1 MACVVMLHI
10 TRVKAQHQSC
20 GASAHMVRM
29 PRTICVYVVLLPY
42 NTTYKLS
49 FALIT
54 MASDHKLMDLQ
65 IPCKYCLSYCFGLL
79 IVLCEYKKHFS
90 VFIKSII
97 LCFSF
102 HLFCF
107 WESFF
112 PVFLITCF
120 INIDY
125 ILFKNKLYYNIRL
138 ELSFS
143 ERTLNV
149 GCFHEFILKKGH
161 TKCMSLIVF
170 FVLFFQHQ
178 HFIFLL
184 LMAEKFRRTQS
195 LYQ

>member
-29 PRTICVYVVLLPY
+29 PRTICVYGVLLHN
-42 NTTYKLS
+42 NTTYRLS
-49 FALIT
+49 FVLIT
-54 MASDHKLMDLQ
+54 MAFDHKLIDLQ
-65 IPCKYCLSYCFGLL
+65 IPCKYCLSYYFGVL
-79 IVLCEYKKHFS
+79 IVLCEYKRHFS
-90 VFIKSII
+90 VFIQFII

-107 WESFF
+107 WESSF
-112 PVFLITCF
+112 PAFLLKCF

-125 ILFKNKLYYNIRL
+125 IIFKNKLYYKIYL
-138 ELSFS
+138 ELSFF

-161 TKCMSLIVF
+161 TKCMSLIGYF
-170 FVLFFQHQ
+170 C
-178 HFIFLL
+178 FILSVSAF
-184 LMAEKFRRTQS
+184 
-195 LYQ
+195 

>member
-29 PRTICVYVVLLPY
+29 PRTICVYGVLLHC
-42 NTTYKLS
+42 NTTYRLS

-54 MASDHKLMDLQ
+54 LASDHKLLDLQ
-65 IPCKYCLSYCFGLL
+65 VPCKYCLSYCFGLL
-79 IVLCEYKKHFS
+79 IVLCEYKRHFS
-90 VFIKSII
+90 VFIKFII

-102 HLFCF
+102 RLFCF
-107 WESFF
+107 WESSF
-112 PVFLITCF
+112 PAFLTKCF

-125 ILFKNKLYYNIRL
+125 ILFKNKLYYKVCL

-149 GCFHEFILKKGH
+149 GCFHELILKKGH
-161 TKCMSLIVF
+161 TKCMSLIGQF
-170 FVLFFQHQ
+170 CS
-178 HFIFLL
+178 ILL
-184 LMAEKFRRTQS
+184 ASAF
-195 LYQ
+195 